1 MTHISRGLLLATR
14 VLPAACRGTGVRAV
28 ERVEVSWPGSVT
40 APEMFAGVGLDAIWL
55 LEATT
60 GRATAVE
67 QAAFRL
73 GGR

>member
-1 MTHISRGLLLATR
+1 
-14 VLPAACRGTGVRAV
+14 VRAV